1 MIIYSHS
8 VTNQIENLIKIQL
21 EISISDKGIPT
32 FDVYGLISK
41 TIEESK
47 KRIINCFESLNLSF
61 PLKHISINFAPAE
74 ISKEGTHYDLAIAV
88 GLLRYV
94 SGFEYNQIED
104 CFLGEVSFNGD
115 LRRLNNSFYLCVI
128 ARKLGFKRVFI
139 PFENLQEVTHIK
151 EIEIIGVKN
160 VGDLLINSVYRSD
173 PIKMEISNID
183 LAPNNFNQIIGNEQ
197 GKRILALGLAGSHH
211 IIFEGFPGAGKSLL
225 AKSSIELLPK
235 LSEQKALEKAALYSY
250 LGSRVRSEDFYNPP
264 LRSPH
269 PSSSYSAVFGSSGKN
284 IVPGEVA
291 LSNNGILF
299 LDEFPEFNRLVI
311 EGLRAPLEDKKVEIS
326 RAKLKKS
333 FPANFVLIATKN
345 PCKCGYFGHN
355 KIACNCS
362 PYEVKKYQS
371 RISGPIM
378 DRVDIQT
385 KIVSKIDMK
394 QVSEVNNYSID
405 NFVKLKQKI
414 KNTKENLEEIKMSNK
429 SDEIADNSKSNN
441 YILSFL
447 DTKSTEIVGIVQEK
461 YSLSNRKLFK
471 ILNLALTISIFDEKQ
486 KISSENIF
494 EALSI
499 SGVVDMR

>member
-8 VTNQIENLIKIQL
+8 VTNQIENLMKIQL

-32 FDVYGLISK
+32 FDIYGLISK

-47 KRIINCFESLNLSF
+47 KRIINCFETLSLSF

-94 SGFEYNQIED
+94 SGFEYGQNDD

-115 LRRLNNSFYLCVI
+115 LRKLNNSFYLCVI
-128 ARKLGFKRVFI
+128 AKKLGFKRVFI
-139 PFENLQEVTHIK
+139 PFENLQEVSHIK

-160 VGDLLINSVYRSD
+160 VGDLLINSIYKNDSK
-173 PIKMEISNID
+173 KMEILKDDS
-183 LAPNNFNQIIGNEQ
+183 APNNFNQIIGNDQ

-211 IIFEGFPGAGKSLL
+211 IMFEGFPGAGKSLL
-225 AKSSIELLPK
+225 AKSSIELSPK
-235 LSEQKALEKAALYSY
+235 LSESKALEKAALFSY
-250 LGSRVRSEDFYNPP
+250 LGTQIRPEDFYKPP

-269 PSSSYSAVFGSSGKN
+269 ASSSYSAIFGSSGKN

-291 LSNNGILF
+291 LANNGILF
-299 LDEFPEFNRLVI
+299 MDEFPEFNRLVI
-311 EGLRAPLEDKKVEIS
+311 EGLRAPLEDRKVEIS

-355 KIACNCS
+355 KIVCTCS
-362 PYEVKKYQS
+362 PFEVKKYQS

-378 DRVDIQT
+378 DRLDIQT
-385 KIVSKIDMK
+385 KIVSKIDMNK
-394 QVSEVNNYSID
+394 VNEVKNYSIED
-405 NFVKLKQKI
+405 FSKLKVKI
-414 KNTKENLEEIKMSNK
+414 KNTKERLEELKMFNKHDEMAENNK
-429 SDEIADNSKSNN
+429 SNS
-441 YILSFL
+441 YTLQFL
-447 DTKSTEIVGIVQEK
+447 DIKSKEIVQTVQEK

-486 KISSENIF
+486 KISSENLF